1 MEATR
6 PNLRSAKLHFRSPQK
21 SNPMKESVVHV
32 VPSGPLVAM
41 VGNPNAGK
49 TALFNALTG
58 SNQKVANYSGVTV
71 ERVEGK
77 LVGASKS
84 IRVLDLPG
92 TYSFHP
98 RSPDERVTCDVLRGQ
113 ARGERCPDICV
124 CVVDATNLRRGLK
137 LVLGAQQLG
146 LSVVVAVNMM
156 DRAAKRGM
164 HVSLEK
170 LSAEL
175 GGVPVVGT
183 VAIDKKGTEELVRLL
198 SDTDR
203 WAQYR
208 VEPTPN
214 LSEPTRVAEIM
225 TAMGL
230 DQLCPDTL
238 TERIDRFVMHPVLGP
253 LVLFSILFV
262 VFQAVF
268 AWAAK
273 PMEWIEGGFGWLGEI
288 CATYLPDGIVKD
300 ILVDA
305 VIGGVG
311 GVAVF
316 LPQIVI
322 LFFFILLMEESGY
335 LPRAAFLLDRTMG
348 GVGLSGRS
356 FLSLLSGYACAVPAI
371 MASRIVGNQRDRW
384 ATIAIAPLLTCS
396 ARLPVYTVMI
406 GAFVPNVTVMSV
418 GLQGL
423 VLFALYMLGTGGA
436 LCVAW
441 VMSRRAA
448 RRGERRTLMLEL
460 PCYHMPRWRPIAH
473 GLWTRAWIYLQKVG
487 TVILGLTVILWVL
500 TTFPGA
506 PDGATEPAIN
516 YSFAGQLGQAIEP
529 IFAPIG
535 FNWQMCVSLIPAMG
549 AREVA
554 VAALG
559 TIYAVGGEAEDA
571 LIPIVQQVWSIP
583 MGLSYLAFFVFS
595 PSCLATLAA
604 IKREMNSWK
613 APIGLWFAYM
623 ALSYAFAYIV

>member
-1 MEATR
+1 
-6 PNLRSAKLHFRSPQK
+6 
-21 SNPMKESVVHV
+21 MKESVVHV

-77 LVGASKS
+77 LVGASRT

-113 ARGERCPDICV
+113 ACGERCPDICV

-156 DRAAKRGM
+156 DRAAKRGIN
-164 HVSLEK
+164 VSLEK

-175 GGVPVVGT
+175 GGIPVVGT

-203 WAQYR
+203 WARYR

-214 LSEPTRVAEIM
+214 LSEPRRVAEIM

-230 DQLCPDTL
+230 DQHCPDTL

-253 LVLFSILFV
+253 LVLFTILFV

-273 PMEWIEGGFGWLGEI
+273 PMEWIEGGFGWLGEA

-441 VMSRRAA
+441 VMSRRAV

-506 PDGATEPAIN
+506 PAGATDPAIN

-529 IFAPIG
+529 LFAPIG

-623 ALSYAFAYIV
+623 GLSYAFAYVVYCISSSLV